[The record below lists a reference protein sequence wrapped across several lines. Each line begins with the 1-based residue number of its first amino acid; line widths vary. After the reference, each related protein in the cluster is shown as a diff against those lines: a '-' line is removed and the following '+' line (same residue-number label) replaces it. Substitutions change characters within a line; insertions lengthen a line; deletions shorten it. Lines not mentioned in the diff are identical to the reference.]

1 MLFPPSL
8 PAPVLSRAF
17 RAGNGELGLQ
27 LADAS
32 AFLEACVADQVEV
45 LGWELWVV
53 DHALSTKNN
62 TLGAAPGCWSGLI
75 PMMDSPVL
83 NVIHGDGS
91 LAEVRA
97 QLQEVQKDLNQIVPE
112 WFPWVR
118 INFTIA

>member
-32 AFLEACVADQVEV
+32 AFLEACAADRVEV

-53 DHALSTKNN
+53 DHAPTKFN
-62 TLGAAPGCWSGLI
+62 TLEAAPGYWSGVI
-75 PMMDSPVL
+75 PMQDSPL
-83 NVIHGDGS
+83 MGVIHGGGDMETLRRQMIS
-91 LAEVRA
+91 LGEDLA
-97 QLQEVQKDLNQIVPE
+97 QIDP
-112 WFPWVR
+112 PWLSYIR
-118 INFTIA
+118 INFTLA